1 MARRVCAYDGVSTSL
16 SARMMSTDPGSRFT
30 RPAERQV
37 KWLSWVTLLA
47 GAVMCVVAVLLS

>member
-1 MARRVCAYDGVSTSL
+1 MSNDPHQP
-16 SARMMSTDPGSRFT
+16 SARPV
-30 RPAERQV
+30 ERQV